1 MGSEYTP
8 DEINRGPEPPGNL
21 GVSGN
26 VPPGNLGAR
35 GDVPPGNREAPG
47 NVPPGNVG
55 APGNVP
61 PGNVGAR
68 GNTPPKRGLM
78 GKFQEAMD
86 RLTGGRGRS
95 TRNQSG
101 NTRL

>member
-1 MGSEYTP
+1 MANEQTP

-35 GDVPPGNREAPG
+35 GDIPPGSREAPG
-47 NVPPGNVG
+47 NVPPGNVE
-55 APGNVP
+55 
-61 PGNVGAR
+61 AR
-68 GNTPPKRGLM
+68 GNVPPKRGLM

-95 TRNQSG
+95 TRNQTG
-101 NTRL
+101 NTRF

>member
-1 MGSEYTP
+1 MANEQTP

-21 GVSGN
+21 GVPGN

-35 GDVPPGNREAPG
+35 GDVPPGSRE
-47 NVPPGNVG
+47 

-68 GNTPPKRGLM
+68 GNAPPKRGLL

-86 RLTGGRGRS
+86 RLTGGRGRG
-95 TRNQSG
+95 TRDQTG
-101 NTRL
+101 NTRF

>member
-55 APGNVP
+55 A
-61 PGNVGAR
+61 R
-68 GNTPPKRGLM
+68 GNAPPKRGLM

-95 TRNQSG
+95 TRNQTG

>member
-35 GDVPPGNREAPG
+35 GDMPPGNREAPG
-47 NVPPGNVG
+47 NVPPGNVE
-55 APGNVP
+55 
-61 PGNVGAR
+61 AR

-95 TRNQSG
+95 TRNQTG

>member
-47 NVPPGNVG
+47 NVPPGNVE
-55 APGNVP
+55 
-61 PGNVGAR
+61 AR
-68 GNTPPKRGLM
+68 SNTPPKRGLM

-95 TRNQSG
+95 TRNQTG

>member
-35 GDVPPGNREAPG
+35 GDMPPGNREAPG

-55 APGNVP
+55 APGNVEARS
-61 PGNVGAR
+61 NV
-68 GNTPPKRGLM
+68 PPKRGLM

-95 TRNQSG
+95 TRNQTG